1 MKKINEEDFKLEE
14 LEEFRDQ
21 QLAKERKEI
30 FELQE
35 EVKKAE
41 SQFAS
46 KKNTLDEEIELLRA
60 QLGGLENEKKA
71 ADEENARL
79 KVCCHFDTQYC
90 ILYYMV
96 YIDYIIYVKFKA
108 CLASLNDDLDDRF
121 VEIEIETSELN
132 RRRDIFQANEKTIAE
147 LKEKHQKDQDEFDLL
162 KAENNELD
170 EQLQRQ
176 LKFIGTGTYTLIG

>member
-1 MKKINEEDFKLEE
+1 
-14 LEEFRDQ
+14 
-21 QLAKERKEI
+21 
-30 FELQE
+30 
-35 EVKKAE
+35 
-41 SQFAS
+41 
-46 KKNTLDEEIELLRA
+46 
-60 QLGGLENEKKA
+60 
-71 ADEENARL
+71 
-79 KVCCHFDTQYC
+79 
-90 ILYYMV
+90 MV

-132 RRRDIFQANEKTIAE
+132 RRIAE

-176 LKFIGTGTYTLIG
+176 LKFIGTGTYTLTG

>member
-1 MKKINEEDFKLEE
+1 MKKINQEDFKLKE

-41 SQFAS
+41 TQFAS

-60 QLGGLENEKKA
+60 QLGGLENDKKA

-79 KVCCHFDTQYC
+79 KVCCHFDTQYS
-90 ILYYMV
+90 
-96 YIDYIIYVKFKA
+96 IDYTLWSVW
-108 CLASLNDDLDDRF
+108 
-121 VEIEIETSELN
+121 
-132 RRRDIFQANEKTIAE
+132 TI
-147 LKEKHQKDQDEFDLL
+147 
-162 KAENNELD
+162 
-170 EQLQRQ
+170 
-176 LKFIGTGTYTLIG
+176 